1 MASLKAVCGWEN
13 EFNLKLDYNVIQG
26 KVEYIQ

>member
-1 MASLKAVCGWEN
+1 MGSLKAVQGLEN
-13 EFNLKLDYNVIQG
+13 ELNLKLDYNVIQG

>member
-1 MASLKAVCGWEN
+1 MASLKAVQGLEN
-13 EFNLKLDYNVIQG
+13 KLNLKLDYNVIQG